1 MVALPP
7 PLARLSSTPVLR
19 SEMPAGFTRATISEL
34 PADARYHTLGS
45 VRIDFKNAHT
55 SESASYALFKSSGQ
69 AAAFARVEA
78 KVATGGLFRVAVAR
92 VGAIVVGAIGT
103 TRAQAQALLD
113 LALAHLGRS
122 ER

>member
-1 MVALPP
+1 
-7 PLARLSSTPVLR
+7 
-19 SEMPAGFTRATISEL
+19 
-34 PADARYHTLGS
+34 